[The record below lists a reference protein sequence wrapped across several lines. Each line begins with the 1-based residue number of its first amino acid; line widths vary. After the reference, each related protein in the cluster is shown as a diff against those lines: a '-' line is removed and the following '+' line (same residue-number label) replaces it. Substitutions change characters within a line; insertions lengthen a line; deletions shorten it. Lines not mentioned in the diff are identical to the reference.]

1 MVTLATQLKLYV
13 ELFLAETLSD
23 HSYTNFM
30 HINFAKV
37 SYKAIKWSEVSDSE
51 VWTGGWWSTQP
62 SLTSV
67 GFSKPQNY
75 RNINRIEVWKERKQS
90 KNWETSKIKCC
101 INIWK
106 FDKNIGFD
114 NVVCVWMNKVY
125 HEISVT
131 RCLEFHNLLKTP
143 EKMKHLV
150 QKIAGRSKNT
160 VNIFAVKEFLH
171 KPHNAFI
178 ESL

>member
-51 VWTGGWWSTQP
+51 VWTGGC
-62 SLTSV
+62 
-67 GFSKPQNY
+67 SKPQNY

-114 NVVCVWMNKVY
+114 NFVCVWMNKVY
-125 HEISVT
+125 YEISVT